1 MTRVAFGLGS
11 NVGDRRAHLTAAA
24 HALCSRLHGAA
35 VSSLYETE
43 PVGAVP
49 QASFLN
55 AVVVGETV
63 AGPSELAGWIRGL
76 EAAAGRIRTHR
87 WGPRTLDVDVL
98 LLGDAFLDEAGLR
111 IPHPRFRERAF
122 VLEPL
127 AEVAA
132 GWIDPE
138 TGLSVGN
145 LLERLAPADRT
156 EVVRVEAPEWA
167 GAVPC

>member
-1 MTRVAFGLGS
+1 MTRVAFALGS

-24 HALCSRLHGAA
+24 HALCGRLHRAA

-43 PVGAVP
+43 PVGDVP
-49 QASFLN
+49 QAPYLN
-55 AVVVGETV
+55 AVVVGETG
-63 AGPSELAGWIRGL
+63 AGPSELADWIRSL
-76 EAAAGRIRTHR
+76 EAAAGRIRTQR

-98 LLGDAFLDEAGLR
+98 LLGARTLEAAGLR

-132 GWIDPE
+132 DWVDPE
-138 TGLSVGN
+138 TDLSVAG